1 MPSRWSSR
9 AVPPVDTISTPSSLS
24 PRAKST
30 SPRLSLTVRSAR
42 RTRTSSGA
50 VTSTPVP
57 SLVATSISSLYDN
70 PARRRRVD
78 AHRTRGDQPDR
89 PRQKLVLDGVNPRL
103 DCADVESIRID
114 LESLLRD
121 DRPGVDALVDEVDGH
136 AHHAHPV
143 VERLLDRV
151 EPRERRQERRVH
163 IDQPP
168 RVVLHEL
175 RRE

>member
-9 AVPPVDTISTPSSLS
+9 AVPPVETISTPSCFS

-103 DCADVESIRID
+103 DRTDVQSIRID
-114 LESLLRD
+114 LEGLLRE
-121 DRPGVDALVDEVDGH
+121 DRAAVDVLLHEVDSH
-136 AHHAHPV
+136 AHHPHPV
-143 VERLLDRV
+143 VDRLLNRA
-151 EPRERRQERRVH
+151 EPRERRQEGRVH
-163 IDQPP
+163 VD
-168 RVVLHEL
+168 
-175 RRE
+175 